1 MDENVKAINQ
11 DFMKKEEYSSAN
23 LIKKALR

>member
-11 DFMKKEEYSSAN
+11 DLMEKEDFSSAN
-23 LIKKALR
+23 LIKK